1 MGRLYRTEQDGYWVV
16 CAWAYYLTCQL
27 LIGYSCAVVTRL
39 TRARRATNAKD
50 TVVALLRAADR
61 VRRCAARIVEPHGLT
76 VQQYNVLRILED
88 AREDGVPTLEVA
100 ARMIEE
106 TPGVTRLLD
115 RLEAKAYIRRQRCPR
130 DRRQHLCWLS
140 SDGARVLDMLAPAM
154 AAGHE
159 HVLGPV
165 AIDDRQ
171 QLMALLT
178 LVGSEE

>member
-1 MGRLYRTEQDGYWVV
+1 VNPKGGT
-16 CAWAYYLTCQL
+16 
-27 LIGYSCAVVTRL
+27 S
-39 TRARRATNAKD
+39 ARE

-61 VRRCAARIVEPHGLT
+61 VRRRAARVVEPHGITL
-76 VQQYNVLRILED
+76 QQYNVLRILEG

-140 SDGARVLDMLAPAM
+140 SEGVRLLESLAPAM

-159 HVLGPV
+159 RVLDRLG
-165 AIDDRQ
+165 ISERQ
-171 QLMALLT
+171 QLTKLLDAI
-178 LVGSEE
+178 GSEE